1 MLTSLAAV
9 PAISRQRAVA
19 KSPASASAC
28 AAVHTTTSY
37 AVSACVEPPVVL
49 DAPASVI
56 TGASFDLSVDRQPG
70 AVALWTIVNGTP
82 STATGES
89 VTITAGSSGNVDVR
103 VQLTRGAC
111 TGQLDRS
118 IAITPKP
125 PCTNPKASVSAGPVG
140 CGSAIV
146 NASFT
151 GTPPFHG
158 FWSDGVPFTTSKMAM
173 ARTVT
178 MTGNF
183 SIVNFEDAT
192 CAGTSSGVAV
202 LPALGPSATVVAKPN
217 SCVGVDNLTVLFTGK
232 PPFSGIWFNN
242 TTFSTNEMQ
251 MVWPAALDLNELMD
265 GRDGTGCRF
274 MLFGGV
280 SQGHETPR
288 THLEM
293 NCMPPE
299 YGNLVEIRPIGSFKQ
314 PLSVTWADGVTSSY
328 VYRDVTNSP
337 QQATT
342 YTIASMH
349 DAYCEA
355 ILEAPLSIT
364 VYASPAPVFQEPS
377 VGEMCN
383 GQIGTIALAVPPPP
397 EADSQ
402 VTWQID
408 NGLPVSGQGYTL
420 QFQTGRTGTSTVV
433 TCIFT
438 FPGIGRCPTSKRRN
452 WYLGNLAPH
461 GTLSSAKAQIHAGET
476 VDLTFTID
484 SNAQSWTVSNSLND
498 ATALVGPCNNNFQP
512 CHMSYRSTHGAGQST
527 ITLHMNGFCSNPG
540 DASTVLTILP

>member
-1 MLTSLAAV
+1 VQVPPTACKSGTATVGVAGVPGATYAWTVDGGTITGDATGDRIIINLGTNTTAMASVTVTAGGCTSRGSGVITLHDPFVVRATIPAAHAGQPLTILWAYENGFPARQTISGSDFGPIAVSPDARNYIYTPATSGNKQLVIDAAMLTSLAAV

-70 AVALWTIVNGTP
+70 AVALWTIVSGTP

-183 SIVNFEDAT
+183 SIVDFQDAT

-202 LPALGPSATVVAKPN
+202 LPALGPTATVVAKPN

-280 SQGHETPR
+280 SQGHETP
-288 THLEM
+288 
-293 NCMPPE
+293 
-299 YGNLVEIRPIGSFKQ
+299 GSG
-314 PLSVTWADGVTSSY
+314 SV
-328 VYRDVTNSP
+328 
-337 QQATT
+337 
-342 YTIASMH
+342 
-349 DAYCEA
+349 
-355 ILEAPLSIT
+355 
-364 VYASPAPVFQEPS
+364 
-377 VGEMCN
+377 
-383 GQIGTIALAVPPPP
+383 
-397 EADSQ
+397 
-402 VTWQID
+402 
-408 NGLPVSGQGYTL
+408 
-420 QFQTGRTGTSTVV
+420 
-433 TCIFT
+433 
-438 FPGIGRCPTSKRRN
+438 
-452 WYLGNLAPH
+452 
-461 GTLSSAKAQIHAGET
+461 
-476 VDLTFTID
+476 
-484 SNAQSWTVSNSLND
+484 
-498 ATALVGPCNNNFQP
+498 
-512 CHMSYRSTHGAGQST
+512 
-527 ITLHMNGFCSNPG
+527 
-540 DASTVLTILP
+540 